1 MAVVELHHL
10 VKRYGHVEALRG
22 MDLEIAEGEIFGLLG
37 PNGAGKTTTVEI
49 LAGLRAR
56 DGGDVRVFGLDPES
70 HRAQLI
76 TRMALQPQHF
86 DFVENVTVREI
97 VRLFGALYPNAPSDR
112 VDRVLERLGL
122 SDRLNVRFQALS
134 GGQRQRLNIALTLI
148 GDPQLVILDEPTT
161 GLDPQARQQI
171 HEFVRE
177 IRAAGKTVILT
188 THYLEEA
195 EKLCDRVAIIDHGQV
210 IACDCPRELVARFGG
225 QTRIEFTCSDGD
237 LSLAGLPGVTE
248 VLREGNAW
256 VCWSTDAGHT
266 LEALFA
272 MARERGVRLEQV
284 GIRTPTLEDVFLQL
298 TGRHFRD

>member
-1 MAVVELHHL
+1 MAVVEIHRL
-10 VKRYGHVEALRG
+10 VKRYGTVEALRG
-22 MDLEIAEGEIFGLLG
+22 IDLQIADGEIFGILG

-56 DGGDVRVFGLDPES
+56 DGGSVRVFGLDPEKN
-70 HRAQLI
+70 RAQLI

-86 DFVENVTVREI
+86 DFVDNVTVREI
-97 VRLFGALYPNAPSDR
+97 VRLFAALYPGARNDR
-112 VDRVLERLGL
+112 VQQILERLGL
-122 SDRLNVRFQALS
+122 SDRLNAQFQALS

-171 HEFVRE
+171 HDFVRE
-177 IRAAGKTVILT
+177 IRASGKTVILT

-195 EKLCDRVAIIDHGQV
+195 EKLCDRVAIIDHGRV
-210 IACDCPRELVARFGG
+210 IACDRPRNLIARFGG
-225 QTRIEFTCSDGD
+225 QTRIEFTCSDAD
-237 LSLAGLPGVTE
+237 MPFDGLPGVTQ
-248 VLREGNAW
+248 VLREGDTW
-256 VCWSTDAGHT
+256 ICWSTNAAHT
-266 LEALFA
+266 LETLFV
-272 MARERGVRLEQV
+272 MARERSVRLEQV

>member
-1 MAVVELHHL
+1 M
-10 VKRYGHVEALRG
+10 
-22 MDLEIAEGEIFGLLG
+22 LG

-56 DGGDVRVFGLDPES
+56 DGGDVRVFGLDPET

-86 DFVENVTVREI
+86 DFVENVTVQEI
-97 VRLFGALYPNAPSDR
+97 VRLFAALYPNARSDR
-112 VDRVLERLGL
+112 VYQVLERLGL
-122 SDRLNVRFQALS
+122 RDRLRTQFQALS

-171 HEFVRE
+171 HDFVRE

-195 EKLCDRVAIIDHGQV
+195 EKLCDRVAIIDHGRV
-210 IACDCPRELVARFGG
+210 IACDRPRNLIARFGG
-225 QTRIEFTCSDGD
+225 QTRIEFSCSDMD
-237 LSLAGLPGVTE
+237 IPLNELPGVAR
-248 VLREGNAW
+248 VLREGDTW
-256 VCWSTDAGHT
+256 ICWSTDAGHT
-266 LEALFA
+266 LETLFA
-272 MARERGVRLEQV
+272 MTRERGARLEQV